1 MFTQTLAMFKLFSFA
16 AISLLLASCAG
27 GARVAAPPSAQED
40 FIHADPVVHM
50 NSDSKWV
57 DAVMASLTPRER
69 IAQLFMVAGYSNREP
84 AHADSL
90 ERLVREVGIGGVVWF
105 QGGPVKQTA
114 IANRLQRAAKVP
126 LLYAMDAEWG
136 IGMRLDSTVSFPYQM
151 SLGAIPDESLIE
163 QMGSLVA
170 SDFRRLGMHINFAPV
185 ADVNNNPANPVISYR
200 SFGEDRGNVA
210 VKAMAYTSGLQTGG
224 VLTSGKHFP
233 GHGDTDVDSHY
244 ALPLIKHDRSR
255 LDSLE
260 LYPFRRML
268 DNGLAGVM
276 IAHLSIPSLD
286 DTPNLPSTLSEPIV
300 TGILRNELGFKGL
313 VFSDAMNMKGVTD
326 HFPTGEAEIR
336 ALLAGNDILELTPN
350 IPKAIDAIEGAIR
363 EGRITQEY
371 IDAKVRKVLAAKQ
384 WAGLDKWAPVDLNNI
399 TADLNSQ
406 AADRLNRQLA
416 ANFVTLARHNTS
428 ILPLKPA
435 NRVAVLSIGPNER
448 SPFQVNLG
456 DGYFPYWL
464 SWQTSEAMADAV
476 AEALKE
482 YDQVVIAV
490 HDVRRRPLNRLT
502 IPEWIQRLIAEQSEL
517 PNRALVLFSN
527 PYTWLQI
534 DGADNFGTLVFA
546 YENTPYSQAAAA
558 DILLGNKL
566 PVGRLPVS
574 LSPKLTYGTNVRVQ

>member
-1 MFTQTLAMFKLFSFA
+1 MTKSLSFLSLA
-16 AISLLLASCAG
+16 LLLASCTSGSQLA
-27 GARVAAPPSAQED
+27 VAPQAQVDD
-40 FIHADPVVHM
+40 FIHVDPVVHM
-50 NSDSKWV
+50 NSQSRWV
-57 DAVMASLTPRER
+57 DAVMATLTPRER

-90 ERLVREVGIGGVVWF
+90 EKLVRDLGIGGVVWF
-105 QGGPVKQTA
+105 QGGPVKQSA
-114 IANRLQRAAKVP
+114 IANRLQQAAKVP
-126 LLYAMDAEWG
+126 LLFAMDAEWG
-136 IGMRLDSTVSFPYQM
+136 IGMQLDSTVSFPYQM

-163 QMGSLVA
+163 EMGKLIA
-170 SDFRRLGMHINFAPV
+170 HDFRRLGMHVNFAPV

-210 VKAMAYTSGLQTGG
+210 IKAMAYADGLQSNGIM
-224 VLTSGKHFP
+224 TSGKHFP

-244 ALPLIKHDRSR
+244 ALPLIKHDRNR

-260 LYPFRRML
+260 LYPFKRML

-276 IAHLSIPSLD
+276 IAHLSIPALD
-286 DTPNLPSTLSEPIV
+286 NTPNLPSTLSEPIV

-350 IPKAIDAIEGAIR
+350 IPKAIDAIEAAIR
-363 EGRITQEY
+363 EGRISQDY

-384 WAGLDKWAPVDLNNI
+384 WSGLDKWRPIELRNLR
-399 TADLNSQ
+399 ADLNSVTS
-406 AADRLNRQLA
+406 ANLNRKLA
-416 ANFVTLARHNTS
+416 ANFVTLARHQTT

-435 NRVAVLSIGPNER
+435 NKVAVLSIGPTER
-448 SPFQVNLG
+448 SPFQLGLG
-456 DGYFPYWL
+456 DGFYPYWL
-464 SWQTSEAMADAV
+464 GWQTSEAMADAI

-482 YDQVVIAV
+482 YDQVVIAI
-490 HDVRRRPLNRLT
+490 HDMRRRPLNRLV
-502 IPEWIQRLIAEQSEL
+502 IPEWIQRLISEQSEL

-546 YENTPYSQAAAA
+546 YENTEFSQAAAA
-558 DILLGNKL
+558 DILLGNK
-566 PVGRLPVS
+566 PAVGRLPVS
-574 LSPKLTYGTNVRVQ
+574 LSPNLTYGTNVRIQ

>member
-1 MFTQTLAMFKLFSFA
+1 MTKSISVITLALF
-16 AISLLLASCAG
+16 LASCTG
-27 GARVAAPPSAQED
+27 GSKVAVAPQIQD
-40 FIHADPVVHM
+40 DVIHSDPVMHM
-50 NSDSKWV
+50 NSQSRWV
-57 DAVMASLTPRER
+57 DAMMATLTPRER

-105 QGGPVKQTA
+105 QGGPKRQST
-114 IANRLQRAAKVP
+114 IANRLQNAAKVP
-126 LLYAMDAEWG
+126 LLFAMDAEWG
-136 IGMRLDSTVSFPYQM
+136 IGMRLDSTTSFPYQM

-163 QMGSLVA
+163 EMGKQIA
-170 SDFRRLGMHINFAPV
+170 TDFRRLGMHVNFAPV

-200 SFGEDRGNVA
+200 SFGEDRSNVA
-210 VKAMAYTSGLQTGG
+210 IKAMAYADGLQTNGIM
-224 VLTSGKHFP
+224 TSGKHFP

-244 ALPLIKHDRSR
+244 ALPLIKHDRNR

-260 LYPFRRML
+260 LYPFKRML

-300 TGILRNELGFKGL
+300 TGILRNQLGFRGL

-326 HFPTGEAEIR
+326 HFPTGEAEVR

-350 IPKAIDAIEGAIR
+350 IPKAIDAIEAAIR

-384 WAGLDKWAPVDLNNI
+384 WSGLDKWRPVDLDNM
-399 TADLNSQ
+399 TADLNGETSR
-406 AADRLNRQLA
+406 RLNRQLA
-416 ANFVTLARHNTS
+416 ANFVTLARHQTN

-435 NRVAVLSIGPNER
+435 NRVAVLSIGPTER
-448 SPFQVNLG
+448 SPFQMGLG
-456 DGYFPYWL
+456 DGFYPYWI

-476 AEALKE
+476 AEALKG
-482 YDQVVIAV
+482 YDQVVIAL
-490 HDVRRRPLNRLT
+490 HDVRRRPLNRLV
-502 IPEWIQRLIAEQSEL
+502 IPEWIQRLIAEQSQL

-527 PYTWLQI
+527 PYTWLQVE
-534 DGADNFGTLVFA
+534 GADNFGTLVFA
-546 YENTPYSQAAAA
+546 YENTEFSQAAAA
-558 DILLGNKL
+558 DILLGNK
-566 PVGRLPVS
+566 PAVGRLPVS
-574 LSPKLTYGTNVRVQ
+574 LSPNLTYGTNVRIQ